1 MLKYLVIQLCDSSAS
16 ICHYESRGNARL
28 IALDNLRRGLLWAV
42 KRGLYIQVAYPD
54 YELPTEYIKLLRQFQ
69 HVSMSTHKSAES
81 DVRIFNDWD
90 SFKDFEIYSDKPII
104 IRTTLSDFIS
114 GHMILNNRLARFSR
128 VNIVFKDIPD
138 FNDADIESYQE
149 ALMDLAET
157 IVRLYESGNRVQ
169 LNLLTDRFMLSEMNN
184 CNAGVESITLAPDGG
199 FYLCPAFY
207 FDYDEAIGNTTDDVT
222 VPNMHL
228 MKLDYAPI
236 CRICDAYHCKRC
248 IWMNKKS
255 TLEVNTPGH
264 QQCVIA
270 HMERL
275 VSKFIRE
282 KLSAS
287 GLILPGADIPDLGY
301 LDPFDKITKI
311 KEYE

>member
-16 ICHYESRGNARL
+16 LCHYESRKNARL
-28 IALDNLRRGLLWAV
+28 ISLDNLRRSLLWAI

-54 YELPTEYIKLLRQFQ
+54 YELPPEYKKLLKQFQ
-69 HVSMSTHKSAES
+69 HVSISTHEYAES
-81 DVRIFNDWD
+81 DVWVFNDWN
-90 SFKDFEIYSDKPII
+90 SFVKNETYSEKPII
-104 IRTTLSDFIS
+104 IRTSLSDFIS
-114 GHMILNNRLARFSR
+114 GHMILNNRLARLSR

-138 FNDADIESYQE
+138 FIDADIESYQE

-157 IVRLYESGNRVQ
+157 IVRLYIGGNRVQ
-169 LNLLTDRFMLSEMNN
+169 LNLLTDRIMLSKMNN

-199 FYLCPAFY
+199 LYLCPAFY
-207 FDYDEAIGNTTDDVT
+207 FDYDEAIGNPTEDIT
-222 VPNMHL
+222 VLNKHL
-228 MKLDYAPI
+228 IRIEYAPI

-248 IWMNKKS
+248 VWMNKKS

-264 QQCVIA
+264 QQCVMA
-270 HMERL
+270 HVERL
-275 VSKFIRE
+275 VSKYILE

-301 LDPFDKITKI
+301 LDPFDKITKMN
-311 KEYE
+311 EYE